1 MICLAINSISIYRIT
16 TVSSGK
22 SNKRELMA
30 EPEPPNQATDQPR
43 IAVENLSRE
52 VRL

>member
-22 SNKRELMA
+22 SNKRELMS
-30 EPEPPNQATDQPR
+30 EPEPPNQADQPR

>member
-1 MICLAINSISIYRIT
+1 MICLSSYPVSIYRIT